1 MRHRTIQSHQAT
13 GSLLYR
19 ATIPLAMLA
28 LACACVL
35 GVRSAS
41 AASRDNDAHVR
52 IVHAS
57 PKAGPVD
64 IFVDGKK
71 LLSDVSFGTVT
82 DYKTLTPGKHEIR
95 VAPAGKGEKAAVIT
109 ANANVKQHGYYT
121 IAATGSKQGDFSV
134 KGYKDDNTGNTKDA
148 KIRVY
153 HLSPDLGTVNVTT
166 SDNKKIVSDLHYE
179 QASDYITVP
188 AGNYTLNATA
198 TKTDKKLPIKADV
211 KDGKVYS
218 VFMLGEQ
225 NGQPPLTY
233 KVQSVAAQSTAAQP
247 GQTPTGT
254 ATKTV
259 TPATTK
265 SPTR

>member
-1 MRHRTIQSHQAT
+1 MRHQTTQSHQVT

-19 ATIPLAMLA
+19 ATMPLAMFV
-28 LACACVL
+28 LACACIL
-35 GVRSAS
+35 GVHLTS
-41 AASRDNDAHVR
+41 AASRDNNAHVR

-57 PKAGPVD
+57 PKTGPVD

-71 LLSDVSFGTVT
+71 LLSGFSFGTVT
-82 DYKTLTPGKHEIR
+82 DYATLTPGKHEIKI
-95 VAPAGKGEKAAVIT
+95 ALAGKGEKAALIT

-121 IAATGSKQGDFSV
+121 IAATGGKQGEFSV
-134 KGYKDDNTGNTKDA
+134 KGFKDDNTGNTKDA
-148 KIRVY
+148 RIRVY

-166 SDNKKIVSDLHYE
+166 SDNKKLVSDLHYE

-188 AGNYTLNATA
+188 AGSYTLNATA

-218 VFMLGEQ
+218 VFVFGELK
-225 NGQPPLTY
+225 GQPPLAY
-233 KVQSVAAQSTAAQP
+233 KVKSVDMQSATAQP

-254 ATKTV
+254 ATKT
-259 TPATTK
+259 ATK

>member
-1 MRHRTIQSHQAT
+1 MRYQTMQSHQAT

-19 ATIPLAMLA
+19 ATIPLVMLA
-28 LACACVL
+28 LACAWVL

-71 LLSDVSFGTVT
+71 LLSNVSFNTVT
-82 DYKTLTPGKHEIR
+82 DYKTLTPGKHAIK
-95 VAPAGKGEKAAVIT
+95 VAPAGKGENAATIT
-109 ANANVKQHGYYT
+109 ANANVKQQGYYT
-121 IAATGSKQGDFSV
+121 IAVTGSNQGNFSV
-134 KGYKDDNTGNTKDA
+134 KGFKDDNTGSTKDA

-166 SDNKKIVSDLHYE
+166 SGNKKVVSDLPYE

-188 AGNYTLNATA
+188 AGSYTLNATA
-198 TKTDKKLPIKADV
+198 TKTDKKLPIKVDA

-218 VFMLGEQ
+218 VFMLGEL
-225 NGQPPLTY
+225 NGHPPLTY
-233 KVQSVAAQSTAAQP
+233 KVQSVPAQSATAQP
-247 GQTPTGT
+247 GQTPTRT
-254 ATKTV
+254 A
-259 TPATTK
+259 TK

>member
-1 MRHRTIQSHQAT
+1 MRYQTMQSHQVT

-71 LLSDVSFGTVT
+71 LLSNFSFGTVT
-82 DYKTLTPGKHEIR
+82 DYKTLTPGKHEIKI
-95 VAPAGKGEKAAVIT
+95 APAGKGENAAVIT

-134 KGYKDDNTGNTKDA
+134 KGFKDDNTGSTKDA
-148 KIRVY
+148 RVRFY

-166 SDNKKIVSDLHYE
+166 SDNKKVVSDLHYE
-179 QASDYITVP
+179 QASNSVTVP
-188 AGNYTLNATA
+188 AGSYTLNATA
-198 TKTDKKLPIKADV
+198 TKTDKKLPIKVDA

-218 VFMLGEQ
+218 VFILGEL

-233 KVQSVAAQSTAAQP
+233 KVQSVPVQSATAQP